1 VSAAKLLPF
10 AIQRIEQMTEEL
22 AISHTNPITKQ
33 IEPSEVRL
41 EVEENRR
48 WLKRAAGLVQL

>member
-22 AISHTNPITKQ
+22 VLSHTDPVSKQ

-48 WLKRAAGLVQL
+48 WLKRAAEWL